1 MLYYIFIGKL
11 MLPSDWDITDTRD
24 GDLHCVF
31 IETSESFIDDR
42 NFHINIGDYV
52 LVTSDDTTL
61 KLS

>member
-24 GDLHCVF
+24 GDLRAIF
-31 IETSESFIDDR
+31 IETSQPFVDDH
-42 NFHINIGDYV
+42 NFYVKVGDYV
-52 LVTSDDTTL
+52 LVTSDDITL